1 MPSIWIF
8 ICCNSKIDE
17 WLHDYHSPE
26 EEVERKKAYLNHLRE
41 LFEAIDV
48 SAEGMISRESLQHA
62 FKHEAIA
69 ACQKKD
75 HQAKPRF
82 KSEYGE
88 LSTGPACTT
97 PQSASGLVS
106 DESCNNYG
114 ETFQWNQLDARQ
126 VTANSLFSLIF
137 SRMFGSRC
145 LSGCILQLFGN
156 WCSRCS
162 NTIWLAWLW
171 QVRWNWHRGSS
182 EGSE

>member
-1 MPSIWIF
+1 M
-8 ICCNSKIDE
+8 
-17 WLHDYHSPE
+17 
-26 EEVERKKAYLNHLRE
+26 ERKKAYLNHLRE

-88 LSTGPACTT
+88 LSTGPARTT

-106 DESCNNYG
+106 DDSCNDYT
-114 ETFQWNQLDARQ
+114 EKIQWNQLDARQ
-126 VTANSLFSLIF
+126 VTANSLFFTDFFAHVWHVANLRLHTSTLWKLMLQMQQHYLTCLTMTSPVKLT
-137 SRMFGSRC
+137 SRKGASKIHR
-145 LSGCILQLFGN
+145 SCIN
-156 WCSRCS
+156 S
-162 NTIWLAWLW
+162 
-171 QVRWNWHRGSS
+171 
-182 EGSE
+182 